1 MAILPLVLVPQ
12 PVLRQVAEPV
22 DEVTDE
28 LVKLAD
34 DMAETMYD
42 APGIGLAANQIG
54 VLKRV
59 IVMDCARED
68 APRRRRCESA
78 TPLPCARLRRPC
90 LKSTR

>member
-68 APRRRRCESA
+68 GPSDLVKMCNPES
-78 TPLPCARLRRPC
+78 PWQ
-90 LKSTR
+90 